1 MGKVLYWVGLV
12 GFAALVALDMLCNP
26 KIAAEILKQDAAVTG
41 GIRPN
46 KKALIRI
53 LLPTL
58 FLVLMM
64 LGIVIADGVYH
75 VLLIVF
81 LGAGF
86 MGAFL
91 GADMTTRLTLDGDQL
106 TIRRTGNVHRY
117 HLSQVRSVAWKPCRG
132 ILGKMLVL
140 VMEDG
145 KSYWFNLDMFV
156 GVQDMHTRLSR
167 YLEQQEHRA

>member
-46 KKALIRI
+46 KKALILI
-53 LLPTL
+53 LLPML
-58 FLVLMM
+58 FLVLMI
-64 LGIVIADGVYH
+64 LGIVIADGAYH

-86 MGAFL
+86 MGAFM
-91 GADMTTRLTLDGDQL
+91 GADMTTCLTLDGDQL
-106 TIRRTGNVHRY
+106 TIRRTGTLHRY
-117 HLSQVRSVAWKPCRG
+117 RLSQVRSVDWKPCRG
-132 ILGKMLVL
+132 IVGKMLYL

-145 KSYWFNLDMFV
+145 TSYWFNMDMFV
-156 GVQDMHTRLSR
+156 GVQDTHKRLSH
-167 YLEQQEHRA
+167 YLEEEKA